1 MMHFPLETQKNF
13 VFGMLDRLSWH
24 SHSIRRNYNPSEQLV
39 QEVSFLGAATTEETP
54 RGVMI
59 SKAILALSFVLPY
72 VVDWV
77 NAEDSSL
84 LAIYAPTWV
93 ALESAWTSYIGP
105 TPMSL
110 LMFVYWTPYV
120 YVAYQSYRFAHGKY
134 SSVMRYV
141 LGVVFVTSLAMLLV
155 VPFAMVPQVSTGDT
169 DYYPLVVPLPLISI
183 LAISL
188 IPVLRPMEV
197 SSPWNQTNRS
207 NQD

>member
-1 MMHFPLETQKNF
+1 
-13 VFGMLDRLSWH
+13 
-24 SHSIRRNYNPSEQLV
+24 
-39 QEVSFLGAATTEETP
+39 LGAATTEETP

-59 SKAILALSFVLPY
+59 SKVILALSFVLPY

-93 ALESAWTSYIGP
+93 VLESAWASYAGP
-105 TPMSL
+105 TLMSL

-134 SSVMRYV
+134 SSVKRYI
-141 LGVVFVTSLAMLLV
+141 LGAAFVTSIAIILV

-169 DYYPLVVPLPLISI
+169 DYYPLVIPLPLVSI
-183 LAISL
+183 LATLL

-197 SSPWNQTNRS
+197 SSPWDQTSRS
-207 NQD
+207 GQD